1 MRWRLQGLWKNPD
14 FLKLWLGRTISNM
27 GNGITGIALPL
38 TAVLVLSATPAQMGI
53 IGALEGI
60 SVLLFGLIAGVWVD
74 RLRRRP
80 VLIATDLGRAVVIS
94 SIPVAALLGILRIE
108 QVYIVA
114 ALIGILT
121 VFFNAADASY
131 LPGLVQSTELVE
143 GNSKLGIS
151 DALAEMV
158 GPAIAGALVQLF
170 SAPLAIVVDAF
181 TFLFSALCMARIRKP
196 EPAPTKVEPRSCI
209 WHESVAGLLFVLKH
223 PLLRVLAGSASLFNF
238 TGMFI
243 GTLYTL
249 YVVRTLGLSPTILG
263 LLVATGGLSA
273 LAGALLAKFV
283 IGRIGLGLTIGGG
296 LFVYGLVGLLMPL
309 AYGPVPVVATLLFTS
324 QLVGDAAI
332 SMYFIAELSLR
343 QSLVPH
349 HLLGRVNASIQM
361 LTGGSAPVGALI
373 AGIIAEY
380 IGVRS
385 TLFIGVAGIISA
397 GLWLL
402 LSPVSKIRTFD
413 AKPAESE

>member
-1 MRWRLQGLWKNPD
+1 MRWHLQGLWKNSD

-80 VLIATDLGRAVVIS
+80 VLIVTDISRALVIS
-94 SIPVAALLGILRIE
+94 SIPAAALLGILRIE

-114 ALIGILT
+114 ALVGILT

-158 GPAIAGALVQLF
+158 GPAIAGALVQIF

-196 EPAPTKVEPRSCI
+196 EPAPTEVEPRSSV
-209 WHESVAGLLFVLKH
+209 WHESVEGLLFVLRH
-223 PLLRVLAGSASLFNF
+223 PLLRALAGSASLFNF

-273 LAGALLAKFV
+273 LAGASVARPV
-283 IGRIGLGLTIGGG
+283 IERIGLGLAIGGG
-296 LFVYGLVGLLMPL
+296 LFIYGLVGLLMPL
-309 AYGPVPVVATLLFTS
+309 AFGPVPVVATLLFTS

-332 SMYFIAELSLR
+332 STYFIAELSLR
-343 QSLVPH
+343 QSLIPH
-349 HLLGRVNASIQM
+349 HLLGRVNASIQL
-361 LTGGSAPVGALI
+361 LTGGMAPLGALI

-380 IGVRS
+380 VGVRS
-385 TLFIGVAGIISA
+385 TLFIGVAGVISA

-413 AKPAESE
+413 AKPEESE